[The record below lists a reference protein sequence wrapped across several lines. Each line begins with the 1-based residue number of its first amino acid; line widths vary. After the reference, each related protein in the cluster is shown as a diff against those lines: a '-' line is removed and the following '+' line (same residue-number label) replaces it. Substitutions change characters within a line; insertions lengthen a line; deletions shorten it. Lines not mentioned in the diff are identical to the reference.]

1 MAHCLLIDGNNIV
14 FRAFYAFGNQRLKTR
29 DGLQTGAVYGFV
41 RMLTKILKD
50 KKPDLVAVAFDTSRN
65 TFRKK
70 RSRTIDRKKS
80 CCKRQRSC
88 AILYISLDKS

>member
-70 RSRTIDRKKS
+70 KYPEYKAQRKPFDWFYCES
-80 CCKRQRSC
+80 IGNS
-88 AILYISLDKS
+88 I